1 MAKNDNT
8 NKADKQPKDLSKAVV
23 VVKVIGLFILALSA
37 LYMVGMLN
45 AGELFAQVLGYG
57 LMVVTVY
64 FALSVVK

>member
-1 MAKNDNT
+1 MAKKDKT
-8 NKADKQPKDLSKAVV
+8 QTEGKQPKDLSKAVV
-23 VVKVIGLFILALSA
+23 VVKVVGLFILALSA
-37 LYMVGMLN
+37 LYMTGMLN